1 MRGSLQD
8 AKTGW
13 SGLFGLSGGFGS
25 SGLVGWSGS
34 TK

>member
-8 AKTGW
+8 AKT
-13 SGLFGLSGGFGS
+13 GLFGLSGGFGS